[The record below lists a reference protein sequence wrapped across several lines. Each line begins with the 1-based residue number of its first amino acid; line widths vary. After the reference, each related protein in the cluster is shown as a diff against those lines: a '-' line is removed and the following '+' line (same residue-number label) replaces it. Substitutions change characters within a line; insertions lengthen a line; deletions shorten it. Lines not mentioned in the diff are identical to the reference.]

1 MASGTCPVPAAA
13 GDYLPPG
20 EYLLSLM
27 GNGKKDISGL
37 VSGSC
42 FQDSV
47 PLGRCQ
53 NLEIT

>member
-27 GNGKKDISGL
+27 GIGKKDISGL